1 LARSNLTESS
11 PNPKEK
17 SKCDAPI
24 HNIATCKSANRGGFA
39 IAPLK
44 RRNKFRDLVIFFVD
58 VGSGVG
64 SNSW

>member
-1 LARSNLTESS
+1 VAQT
-11 PNPKEK
+11 PKK
-17 SKCDAPI
+17 
-24 HNIATCKSANRGGFA
+24 NQNATLPFTILPLANRQIGTGFA

-58 VGSGVG
+58 VGSDVG